1 MTVFVVQESPKFN
14 ILPASE
20 YGDLKTLLPPGQ
32 VTLSTAPTIRT
43 LRDKLRSFS
52 DSDFLLAIGDP
63 IAIGLSVAVAASFNS
78 GKVKMLKWDRQEC
91 RYYAIEADLNGVRAN
106 A

>member
-32 VTLSTAPTIRT
+32 VTLSTTPTIRT

-63 IAIGLSVAVAASFNS
+63 IAIGLSVAVAAGFNG